1 MAVMAL
7 AMAVTANV
15 QPTLNHGVRTAGHPA
30 MEETLAPTVE
40 GHQATEETLAP
51 TAEDHPATE
60 ETPMATVNP
69 LAMEAMVLA
78 LAMPTMEEERALST
92 ALAAKEDAGAMVETA
107 MVVAGQLHVTAATS
121 LVTVVVAT
129 ATMVAPPQTMGGELL
144 RPQQKI
150 CLSHNH
156 VLPSIP
162 NFTKKIQYVLNKTQ
176 KK

>member
-1 MAVMAL
+1 MVLAL
-7 AMAVTANV
+7 AM
-15 QPTLNHGVRTAGHPA
+15 PT
-30 MEETLAPTVE
+30 ME
-40 GHQATEETLAP
+40 GYQATEETLAP
-51 TAEDHPATE
+51 TAEDHQATE

-78 LAMPTMEEERALST
+78 LAMPTMEEEPALST

-150 CLSHNH
+150 CLSHNQ

-162 NFTKKIQYVLNKTQ
+162 NITKKYIKLYLLNKKYVYLIIMFSQAFQTSQ
-176 KK
+176 KN